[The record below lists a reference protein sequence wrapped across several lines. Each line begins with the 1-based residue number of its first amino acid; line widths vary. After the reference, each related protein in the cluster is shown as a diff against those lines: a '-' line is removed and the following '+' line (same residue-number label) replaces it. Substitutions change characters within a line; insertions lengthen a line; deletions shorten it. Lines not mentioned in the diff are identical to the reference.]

1 MREIRQIRNEKR
13 GGNALKKISTKNL
26 RQRAFSWLYL
36 LPSLAGVLVFYIIPF
51 GFVIYYSMID
61 NVSSA
66 RFVGL
71 QNFIALFKNTAFIMA
86 AKNTFTFSVVTVFSA
101 VILSLFLAILLDSK
115 IPGKSKFRT
124 CFLSPMMVPT
134 ASIILIWQVIFSFN
148 GSFNTFISI
157 FGLEPIDWMK
167 SDYSQIVV
175 ALLFLWKNLGYNMIL
190 FMAAL
195 SNIPRDQL
203 EAAEVDGASSVQR
216 FFRIKLRYISPS
228 LFFVLL
234 LSLINSFK
242 IFREVYLLT
251 GQWPYETLYFM
262 QHFMN
267 NTFKNLDYP
276 RLSSAAI
283 VMSLVIIII
292 IGAIFLLE
300 DKFGKDVEE

>member
-1 MREIRQIRNEKR
+1 MKKNSRRER
-13 GGNALKKISTKNL
+13 GAKV
-26 RQRAFSWLYL
+26 ASWLYI
-36 LPSLAGVLVFYIIPF
+36 LPSLLGVLVFYIIPF
-51 GFVIYYSMID
+51 GFVIYYSLID
-61 NVSSA
+61 NVVN
-66 RFVGL
+66 RNFVGL
-71 QNFIALFKNTAFIMA
+71 QNFKALFENTAFLTA
-86 AKNTFTFSVVTVFSA
+86 SKNTLTFSVVTVFSA
-101 VILSLFLAILLDSK
+101 VIFSLLLAIVLDAK

-124 CFLSPMMVPT
+124 AFLSPMMVPT

-148 GSFNTFISI
+148 GSFNAFIEI

-195 SNIPRDQL
+195 SNIPKEQV
-203 EAAEVDGASSVQR
+203 EAAEVDGANAVQR
-216 FFRIKLRYISPS
+216 FFKIKLRYISPS
-228 LFFVLL
+228 IFFVML

-251 GQWPYETLYFM
+251 GQWPYETLYFL

-276 RLSSAAI
+276 RLSAAAVIMCMVI
-283 VMSLVIIII
+283 VVII
-292 IGAIFLLE
+292 GVIFILE

>member
-1 MREIRQIRNEKR
+1 MRKRNIKQVKEKT
-13 GGNALKKISTKNL
+13 A
-26 RQRAFSWLYL
+26 SWLYIF
-36 LPSLAGVLVFYIIPF
+36 PSLIGVLTFYVIPF
-51 GFVIYYSMID
+51 GFVIYYSLID
-61 NVSSA
+61 NVINKN
-66 RFVGL
+66 FVGIE
-71 QNFIALFKNTAFIMA
+71 NFKNLFTNSAFLIA
-86 AKNTFTFSVVTVFSA
+86 SKNTLSFSVITVTLA
-101 VILSLFLAILLDSK
+101 VVLSLFLAILLDSK

-148 GSFNTFISI
+148 GSFNTFIEI
-157 FGLEPIDWMK
+157 FGLEPVDWMK
-167 SDYSQIVV
+167 SEYSQIVV

-195 SNIPRDQL
+195 SNVPKDQL
-203 EAAEVDGASSVQR
+203 EAAEVDGAGAVRR
-216 FFRIKLRYISPS
+216 FFKIKLRYISPS

-251 GQWPYETLYFM
+251 GQWPYETLYFL

-276 RLSSAAI
+276 KLSAAAVIMSVVI
-283 VMSLVIIII
+283 VVII
-292 IGAIFLLE
+292 GVIFILE